1 MKWKLGLIGAGILGM
16 LMVIMLLLVKP
27 ATPSAPP
34 PLPNP
39 NGYTV
44 LVQAASM
51 VPGEIPDPAQAS
63 PDALKKFSAD
73 ISETI
78 TEGRRGLDF
87 QCRVPV
93 EYSEAFLGRHMS
105 DCAAIK
111 KLARCFQVAT
121 VVAEREGR
129 FSEAMRLGLDIIRSG
144 QKGSQGGF
152 IIDAL
157 VGIAV
162 EAIGLGPLE
171 SLVNKLDAGQCR
183 EALQALQTIEAESE
197 SAEEFLQTDHQYGRA
212 VAGWRY
218 PVLRIAGYK
227 SLKQVEA
234 NVRKKIGTIDLRR
247 RRLQIDLAARA
258 FELEKGARPASLK
271 DLVPAY
277 LKSVPIDPETKT
289 NMVYSF

>member
-1 MKWKLGLIGAGILGM
+1 MKWKLGLIGAGILGVAVV
-16 LMVIMLLLVKP
+16 LMVLLVKP

-39 NGYTV
+39 NGYTI
-44 LVQAASM
+44 LVQAAKL
-51 VPGEIPDPAQAS
+51 VPAEIPDPAQAS
-63 PDALKKFSAD
+63 PDVLQEFSTNVTA
-73 ISETI
+73 TI
-78 TEGRRGLDF
+78 QEVRRGLSY
-87 QCRVPV
+87 QCRVPI
-93 EYSEAFLGRHMS
+93 EYSESFLGQHLQ
-105 DCAAIK
+105 DLAAMK
-111 KLARCFQVAT
+111 KLAQSFRVAA
-121 VVAEREGR
+121 VAAAQERR
-129 FSEAMRLGLDIIRSG
+129 YPEAMRLSLDTIRIG

-183 EALQALQTIEAESE
+183 EALQALQTIEAEAE
-197 SAEEFLQTDHQYGRA
+197 SVEEFLQTERQLGRA
-212 VAGWRY
+212 LAGWRY
-218 PVLRIAGYK
+218 PIMRIAMYK
-227 SLKQVEA
+227 SQKQTEVKFR
-234 NVRKKIGTIDLRR
+234 NKVGTIDLRR